1 MRLSPDNGR
10 LLVKTRKG
18 GVASKAGHNLTLEVE
33 DWQGSL
39 DDESVEL
46 TANAHSFRVV
56 EATGGAFE
64 LGDEEKAAIPQTVRE
79 EVLTDPRIEF
89 HSTSVDGAQVRGDLT
104 LAGTTRP
111 VAFELSETG
120 GRVTGHAV
128 VKQTDFGMKPYT
140 ALFGTLKVADEVEV
154 LFEGEASG

>member
-1 MRLSPDNGR
+1 VKLGPDNGR

-18 GVASKAGHNLTLEVE
+18 GVAAKAGHNLTMQVD

-39 DDESVEL
+39 DDGSVEL
-46 TANAHSFRVV
+46 TANGHSFRVI

-64 LGDEEKAAIPQTVRE
+64 LGDEEKAAIPETVRE
-79 EVLTDPRIEF
+79 EVLPDGAIEF

-104 LAGTTRP
+104 IAGTTRP
-111 VAFELSETG
+111 VAFDLSNTG
-120 GRVTGHAV
+120 GRVTGRAV

-154 LFEGEASG
+154 LFEGEARG